1 MSSPEPAHTNTA
13 ALSHPQAAAATR
25 QALDALAARRI
36 PQRIRR
42 RDHTVWR
49 PDPREIADRLGWLD
63 AGDFLRPHLPELA
76 AFAAEIRNQGYQD
89 AVLLGMGGSSLGP
102 EVLQRSFTP
111 AARRDSQAKGN
122 LRLTLLDSTVPEQVA
137 AVAAAIDPAHTLFIV
152 SSKSGGT
159 IETLSFYRY
168 FRALV
173 ESALARPDTA
183 RPDTPESPPG
193 ANFVAIT
200 DAGTPLERLA
210 QEASFRRVFLN
221 PADIG
226 GRYSVLSW
234 FGMLPAAL
242 AGMDIARLLDSAA
255 TMRNQCLNPG
265 PNTATAANPGLWLGA
280 LLGAMTLAGRD
291 KVTLIAPPPIDSFG
305 LWVEQMIAES
315 LGKEG
320 RGIIPVA
327 GEPTLSPGAY
337 GDDRLF
343 IYLRPN
349 YGDASAVNACDQAVA
364 QLETAGH
371 PVARL
376 TLTDPH
382 ALGAEFFR
390 WEYATAIAGSIL
402 DVHPFDQP
410 DVQSAKDNTDR
421 LLTTLLHPTP
431 PSNPPSSTP
440 LPEPPSSTPL
450 SEPLPSTRPTESPS
464 STSQPESP
472 SSTPPPEPEP
482 PPSSSLAAL
491 LEQARPG
498 DYLAVMPYIQPT
510 PETNALLDELRARV
524 MQRCRIAVTVGYGP
538 RYLHSTGQLHKGGP
552 NNGLYLQLT
561 ATHQDQLPIPG
572 QPYGFATLAAAQAAG
587 DHQALA
593 NLNRRLITVNL
604 GPNPPTALRRLLADL

>member
-13 ALSHPQAAAATR
+13 ALSHPQAAAATS
-25 QALDALAARRI
+25 QALDALTARRI

-76 AFAAEIRNQGYQD
+76 AFAAEIRSQGYQD

-111 AARRDSQAKGN
+111 AARRDSQEKGN

-173 ESALARPDTA
+173 ESALPH

-221 PADIG
+221 PPDIG

-265 PNTATAANPGLWLGA
+265 PDTATAANPGLWLGA

-390 WEYATAIAGSIL
+390 WEYATAIAGSML

-421 LLTTLLHPTP
+421 LLTTLLHPT
-431 PSNPPSSTP
+431 N
-440 LPEPPSSTPL
+440 
-450 SEPLPSTRPTESPS
+450 
-464 STSQPESP
+464 
-472 SSTPPPEPEP
+472 TPPPQPEP
-482 PPSSSLAAL
+482 PPSATLAAL

-510 PETNALLDELRARV
+510 PETNALLDELRTRV

-604 GPNPPTALRRLLADL
+604 GPNPPTALRRLLSDL